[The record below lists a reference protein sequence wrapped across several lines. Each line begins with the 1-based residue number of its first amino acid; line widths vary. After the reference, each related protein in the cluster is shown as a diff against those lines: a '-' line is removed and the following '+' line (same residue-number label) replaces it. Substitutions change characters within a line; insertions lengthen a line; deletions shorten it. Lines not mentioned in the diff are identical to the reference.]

1 MVIFIGVSVEFC
13 ETRALPA
20 GYFGMVVL
28 EPEFAIKESAEYRQD
43 KGYRDKK
50 PK

>member
-1 MVIFIGVSVEFC
+1 MSISIRKFNDATISTVGRGC
-13 ETRALPA
+13 
-20 GYFGMVVL
+20 
-28 EPEFAIKESAEYRQD
+28 PEFAIKESAEYRQD